1 MISTDG
7 LWLPYS
13 AAEYGHVSQGL
24 TDFIKPEPIT
34 PTQFL
39 PVDPLS
45 WYPGCTGTAAA
56 KQTAPSPTQ
65 VYSLASDSPIYTPM
79 SYLYDAPFNPLRDAQ
94 YPLLQH
100 PLLPDGPFQHPRHAL
115 WRKQTLNPNIKLG
128 SKWPITKPQEYKCKK
143 PGCHGRFK
151 RQEHV
156 TRHMKSHL
164 DEKPYVCWVPFCNRA
179 FSRGDNLSAH
189 SKTHSKR
196 SGRNRYVSTLD
207 GTSPDYDPDFRG
219 ELTPDGR
226 PIYEFTLGES
236 VTGHVGLGNGLR
248 DETI

>member
-13 AAEYGHVSQGL
+13 AAEYGHVTQGL
-24 TDFIKPEPIT
+24 TDFIPPEPIT
-34 PTQFL
+34 PTQFP

-45 WYPGCTGTAAA
+45 WYTGGTVTPAA
-56 KQTAPSPTQ
+56 KQTATSPSQ

-79 SYLYDAPFNPLRDAQ
+79 GYFYGAPFNPLRDS
-94 YPLLQH
+94 QH
-100 PLLPDGPFQHPRHAL
+100 PLLPAGPFQQPRHAF
-115 WRKQTLNPNIKLG
+115 WKKQIKPNLRLG
-128 SKWPITKPQEYKCKK
+128 SQSPITKPLEYKCKK
-143 PGCHGRFK
+143 PGCNGRFK

-226 PIYEFTLGES
+226 PIYEFTLGEP
-236 VTGHVGLGNGLR
+236 VTGHVGLGNGLK